1 MSESVARVEVPAEE
15 IEALIREIEKVY
27 VGKRDRVEMALVAL
41 LAGGHLIIEDVPGV
55 GKTVLA
61 QTIASALD
69 CEFRRIQFTPDLLP
83 TDLLGVNIYD
93 ESKSRFVFKRGPLFA
108 NIVLADEINRTS
120 PKTQSC
126 LLEAMN
132 EYQITV
138 DGVPHPLPQ
147 PFCVLATQNP
157 FEFEGTY
164 PLPES
169 QLDRFFLRMNLG
181 YPTREGGKDIILAQR
196 ISHPLDTVDA
206 VMRAARVVE
215 LQAMVRQ
222 VRVPAEMLE
231 YIVEIAEATR
241 HHEGILVGVSPRAP
255 CTSTVPHRLWP
266 WSRGATTSCPM
277 TSSTW
282 PCRCSPTACAATG
295 RRPAPSATASR
306 RPAASSA
313 RSSTRPPC
321 RCNRPAPPPAGAPG
335 ETMSKQTDKLPV
347 RLADAA
353 RFIAVNGWIIALIG
367 VPLTLAFRAY
377 SGLLLVVIV
386 AVFWQLLAVFAL
398 SVLPPAEG
406 VVRTRVYRQMTRWG
420 ALYFAV
426 TALFCVLSAYWGV
439 NLLYLTASFLLGGL
453 ACSFVLPRLALGR
466 TYASW
471 RPPAHIFA
479 GDPFSVEVQLGN
491 HNRLLSA
498 CALKVGGNDGAVRR
512 IHRLP
517 PGQSADLL
525 ILQSLAERGLQPLSP
540 VTLRTG
546 FPFGLFETFVINE
559 NRRDV
564 LVYPHLGHIHDETL
578 VRHKGG
584 EARWLMSLRRR
595 DPQGEFHSLREYK
608 HGDNPRHIHWPTSAR
623 LRRLFVREFERQEMH
638 SVLMLLDA
646 SVPPGPKE
654 QVQARTERLERAIS
668 FTATLAGC

>member
-1 MSESVARVEVPAEE
+1 
-15 IEALIREIEKVY
+15 
-27 VGKRDRVEMALVAL
+27 
-41 LAGGHLIIEDVPGV
+41 
-55 GKTVLA
+55 
-61 QTIASALD
+61 
-69 CEFRRIQFTPDLLP
+69 
-83 TDLLGVNIYD
+83 
-93 ESKSRFVFKRGPLFA
+93 
-108 NIVLADEINRTS
+108 
-120 PKTQSC
+120 
-126 LLEAMN
+126 
-132 EYQITV
+132 
-138 DGVPHPLPQ
+138 
-147 PFCVLATQNP
+147 
-157 FEFEGTY
+157 
-164 PLPES
+164 
-169 QLDRFFLRMNLG
+169 
-181 YPTREGGKDIILAQR
+181 
-196 ISHPLDTVDA
+196 
-206 VMRAARVVE
+206 
-215 LQAMVRQ
+215 
-222 VRVPAEMLE
+222 
-231 YIVEIAEATR
+231 
-241 HHEGILVGVSPRAP
+241 
-255 CTSTVPHRLWP
+255 
-266 WSRGATTSCPM
+266 
-277 TSSTW
+277 
-282 PCRCSPTACAATG
+282 
-295 RRPAPSATASR
+295 
-306 RPAASSA
+306 
-313 RSSTRPPC
+313 
-321 RCNRPAPPPAGAPG
+321 
-335 ETMSKQTDKLPV
+335 MSKRTDKLPV

-353 RFIAVNGWIIALIG
+353 RFIALNGWIIALIG
-367 VPLTLAFRAY
+367 VPVTLAFRAY

-406 VVRTRVYRQMTRWG
+406 VVGTRVYRQMTRWG

-466 TYASW
+466 TLASW
-471 RPPAHIFA
+471 HAPAHIFA
-479 GDPFSVEVQLGN
+479 GDPFSVEVRLGN

-525 ILQSLAERGLQPLSP
+525 IRQSLAERGLQPLSP

-578 VRHKGG
+578 VRHTGG
-584 EARWLMSLRRR
+584 EARWLTSVRRR

-646 SVPPGPKE
+646 SVPPGPQE
-654 QVQARTERLERAIS
+654 QVEAREERLEKAIS
-668 FTATLAGC
+668 FTATLAGMLTRQNVFFAFASFCPDLVTLPYDSGQGHFHALLEALALAEPTAERGPRRAGGSAQLPGGEQRRHLPGHAGPALAAGRRRRPRHAGALRRHDIRHRPGVR